1 MILAKSKVEPLL
13 QPSGLEGVYKQ
24 IELCGRTCYKSED
37 KITEDS
43 AKGFVDR
50 MIESNHTAMLEHG
63 TIYLSIDSFQN
74 QEYPDIRDF
83 YSNNPYSRMTTVGDY
98 YIRGAVNTYITTNFR
113 VLVENNRLNDLK
125 YICKP
130 TKYHEKRYTFKI
142 ITDRS
147 VSHELVRHRT
157 FSFAQE
163 SQRYCGYDKDKFGG
177 ELTFIMPEWYAT
189 CKYDSYAM
197 NEFDRCLN
205 DIENLYLWLRDKEL
219 SPQEARAILPNCTK
233 TEIIM
238 TGFASDWKHFLD
250 LRYFEKT
257 GKVQPEMKRVATQI
271 FNLLNEY
278 T

>member
-1 MILAKSKVEPLL
+1 
-13 QPSGLEGVYKQ
+13 
-24 IELCGRTCYKSED
+24 
-37 KITEDS
+37 
-43 AKGFVDR
+43 
-50 MIESNHTAMLEHG
+50 
-63 TIYLSIDSFQN
+63 
-74 QEYPDIRDF
+74 
-83 YSNNPYSRMTTVGDY
+83 
-98 YIRGAVNTYITTNFR
+98 
-113 VLVENNRLNDLK
+113 VENDWMDDLK
-125 YICKP
+125 YVCEP

-238 TGFASDWKHFLD
+238 TGFASDWEHFLD